1 MKQRLLRHAGA
12 LAGAAAA
19 GGAALTAAQDAAP
32 KCVLPC
38 LLPPSPGLNAD
49 MMHRPNFS
57 QPHIP
62 CPVEST
68 SCSGLRA
75 MESMTA
81 GCTISG
87 MWLVGLVSLC
97 DITDAV
103 PKSLPSAPAVV
114 VKPSQ
119 DNLLQVQH
127 PPPPPPSPRADTGTL
142 PTIAQVPLPGK
153 LAMNALSPSRFDNVS
168 HLHRHL
174 LFIASQH
181 QSALFFPEPAR
192 FDLLRFTED
201 QLSVSSATD
210 AEISMQVLFHTEEL
224 RQTICI
230 ASVAQLLPVPR
241 RRGRCWQW
249 N

>member
-1 MKQRLLRHAGA
+1 M
-12 LAGAAAA
+12 
-19 GGAALTAAQDAAP
+19 TAAQDAAP

-87 MWLVGLVSLC
+87 LWLVGLVSLC

-127 PPPPPPSPRADTGTL
+127 SPPLPPPLPARGHRNLAHYRAGA
-142 PTIAQVPLPGK
+142 PTWQAGDAL
-153 LAMNALSPSRFDNVS
+153 NALSPSRFDNVS